1 MLLSPNRG
9 SETMLMMALLAS
21 AFVIAA
27 CGDTDSPVTRRVEI
41 EGSLFAREPDRQLRL
56 PERLRE
62 ISGLAVSPDGRVFA
76 HDDETAAIYELDI
89 ERGGV
94 VKVFA
99 LGDPALTGD
108 FEGLAITPAGE
119 FWLMTSTG
127 ELYQFR
133 EGADGAHATY
143 ERFNA
148 GTEELCELEGLTY
161 SASANSL
168 ILACKR
174 NHDRAMRGT
183 PILLSWAPG
192 GAEPASEWR
201 RAQES
206 FADAT
211 AVRRFQPSS
220 VDIDSRTG
228 RIIVLSANDA
238 AMVELDADG
247 GLLSARELE
256 GPHPQAEGLV
266 ILPDGS
272 LLISD
277 EGGDGQALLSRYA
290 RLP

>member
-1 MLLSPNRG
+1 
-9 SETMLMMALLAS
+9 MLMMALLAS

-27 CGDTDSPVTRRVEI
+27 CGDTGSPVTRRVEI
-41 EGSLFAREPDRQLRL
+41 EGSLFAREPDRQVRL

-94 VKVFA
+94 VKMFA

-133 EGADGAHATY
+133 EGADGAHASY

-148 GTEELCELEGLTY
+148 GTEDLCELEGLTY
-161 SASANSL
+161 SASENGL

-183 PILLSWAPG
+183 PILLSWSPG
-192 GAEPASEWR
+192 GDEPASEWR

-206 FADAT
+206 FAEAT

-220 VDIDSRTG
+220 VDIDTRTG

-238 AMVELDADG
+238 AMVELNAAG